1 MRPIY
6 YETKTMQ
13 VFELAGVA
21 RPGPT
26 QPASLVL
33 LLGATVLKDQEGGQS
48 VALAEKRQ
56 HRFVISATKTPTRK
70 LTISKW
76 RIQCN
81 FTLLLAPRVMFSNVL
96 YEL

>member
-6 YETKTMQ
+6 DETKTMQ

-33 LLGATVLKDQEGGQS
+33 LLGATIPKDQEGGQS

-56 HRFVISATKTPTRK
+56 H
-70 LTISKW
+70 
-76 RIQCN
+76 
-81 FTLLLAPRVMFSNVL
+81 
-96 YEL
+96 